1 MSFNEYKEH
10 NVRAGLGT
18 AFCIMKPN
26 ETKYHIVAAVESM
39 PAVFGSP
46 ENITFSSTTNMAVT
60 NVKGKNTTENVTVN
74 IPYNL
79 DNIELMDEIVG
90 TKCKF
95 AYIDLEDFSGQE
107 FVATP
112 SYHMAEVGTT
122 SIKTIVLDLTVEDA
136 KPKITQDLYDL
147 FQDTIS
153 FESTIPGNIVLEGT
167 GKAEFNIATTPT
179 SANITVEPNESTTP
193 KGAATA
199 SYTSGKLTITGVK
212 AGSTI
217 VTIKAVDSTNAYAS
231 NSRRI
236 KVIVE

>member
-60 NVKGKNTTENVTVN
+60 NVQGKNTTENVTVN

-79 DNIELMDEIVG
+79 DNIALMDEIVK

-136 KPKITQDLYDL
+136 KPKITDDLYDL

-167 GKAEFNIATTPT
+167 GKAEFIISTTPT
-179 SANITVEPNESTTP
+179 SANVNVESSAT
-193 KGAATA
+193 GVATA
-199 SYTSGKLTITGVK
+199 SFTGGKLTITGVK

>member
-122 SIKTIVLDLTVEDA
+122 SIKTIVVDLTVEDA
-136 KPKITQDLYDL
+136 KAKITQDLYDL

-179 SANITVEPNESTTP
+179 SANITAESSAT
-193 KGAATA
+193 GVATA
-199 SYTSGKLTITGVK
+199 SFTSGKLTITGVK

>member
-60 NVKGKNTTENVTVN
+60 NVQGKNTTENVTVN

-79 DNIELMDEIVG
+79 DNIALMDEIVK

-136 KPKITQDLYDL
+136 KPKITDDLYDL

-179 SANITVEPNESTTP
+179 SANITAESSAT
-193 KGAATA
+193 GVATA
-199 SYTSGKLTITGVK
+199 SFTSGKLTITGVK

>member
-26 ETKYHIVAAVESM
+26 ETKYHIVAAVEGM

-60 NVKGKNTTENVTVN
+60 NVQGKNTTENVTVN

-122 SIKTIVLDLTVEDA
+122 SIKTIVVDLTVEDA
-136 KPKITQDLYDL
+136 KPKITDDLYDL

-153 FESTIPGNIVLEGT
+153 FESTIPGNIVLEGVET
-167 GKAEFNIATTPT
+167 AEFNIATTPT
-179 SANITVEPNESTTP
+179 SANITAESSAT
-193 KGAATA
+193 GVATA
-199 SYTSGKLTITGVK
+199 SFTSGKLTITGVK

-217 VTIKAVDSTNAYAS
+217 VTIKAVDSTNVYAS

>member
-60 NVKGKNTTENVTVN
+60 NVQGKNTTENVTVN

-79 DNIELMDEIVG
+79 DNIALMDEIVG

-136 KPKITQDLYDL
+136 KPKITDDLYDL

-167 GKAEFNIATTPT
+167 GKAEFIISTTPT
-179 SANITVEPNESTTP
+179 SANVNVESSAT
-193 KGAATA
+193 GVATA
-199 SYTSGKLTITGVK
+199 SFTSGKLTITGVK

-217 VTIKAVDSTNAYAS
+217 VTIKAVDSTNVYAS

>member
-60 NVKGKNTTENVTVN
+60 NVQGKNTTENVTVN

-136 KPKITQDLYDL
+136 KAKITQDLYDL

-179 SANITVEPNESTTP
+179 SANITAESSAT
-193 KGAATA
+193 GVATA
-199 SYTSGKLTITGVK
+199 SFTSGKLTITGVK

-217 VTIKAVDSTNAYAS
+217 VTIKAVDSTNVYAS

>member
-1 MSFNEYKEH
+1 MSFNEFKEH

-26 ETKYHIVAAVESM
+26 ETKYHIVAAVEGM

-46 ENITFSSTTNMAVT
+46 ENIAFSSTTNMTVT

-122 SIKTIVLDLTVEDA
+122 SIKTIVVDLTVEDA
-136 KPKITQDLYDL
+136 KAKITQDLYDL

-153 FESTIPGNIVLEGT
+153 FESTIPGNIVLEGVET
-167 GKAEFNIATTPT
+167 AEFNIATTPT
-179 SANITVEPNESTTP
+179 SANITAESSAT
-193 KGAATA
+193 GVATA
-199 SYTSGKLTITGVK
+199 SFTSGKLTITGVK

>member
-26 ETKYHIVAAVESM
+26 ETKYHIVAAVEGM

-46 ENITFSSTTNMAVT
+46 ENIAFSSTTNMAVT
-60 NVKGKNTTENVTVN
+60 NVQGKNTTENVTVN

-136 KPKITQDLYDL
+136 KPKITDDLYDL

-153 FESTIPGNIVLEGT
+153 FESTIPGNIVLEGVET
-167 GKAEFNIATTPT
+167 AEFNIATTPT
-179 SANITVEPNESTTP
+179 SANITAESSAT
-193 KGAATA
+193 GVATA
-199 SYTSGKLTITGVK
+199 SFTSGKLTITGVK

-217 VTIKAVDSTNAYAS
+217 VTIKAVDSTNVYAS

>member
-26 ETKYHIVAAVESM
+26 EKKYHIVAAVESM

-46 ENITFSSTTNMAVT
+46 ENITFSSTTNMTVT

-122 SIKTIVLDLTVEDA
+122 SIKTIVVDLTVEDA
-136 KPKITQDLYDL
+136 KAKITQDLFDL

-179 SANITVEPNESTTP
+179 SANITAESSAT
-193 KGAATA
+193 GVATA
-199 SYTSGKLTITGVK
+199 SFTSGKLTITGVK

-217 VTIKAVDSTNAYAS
+217 VTIKAVDSTNTYAS

>member
-60 NVKGKNTTENVTVN
+60 NVQGKNTTENVTVN

-136 KPKITQDLYDL
+136 KAKITQDLYDL

-179 SANITVEPNESTTP
+179 SANITAESSAT
-193 KGAATA
+193 GVATA
-199 SYTSGKLTITGVK
+199 SFTSGKLTITGVK

>member
-26 ETKYHIVAAVESM
+26 ETKYHIVAAVEGM

-46 ENITFSSTTNMAVT
+46 ENIAFSSTTNMTVT

-122 SIKTIVLDLTVEDA
+122 SIKTIVVDLTVEDA
-136 KPKITQDLYDL
+136 KAKITQDLYDL

-179 SANITVEPNESTTP
+179 SANITAESSAT
-193 KGAATA
+193 GVATA
-199 SYTSGKLTITGVK
+199 SFTSGKLTITGVK

>member
-60 NVKGKNTTENVTVN
+60 NVQGKNTTENVTVN

-79 DNIELMDEIVG
+79 DNIALMDEIVG

-112 SYHMAEVGTT
+112 SYHMAEVGTA

-136 KPKITQDLYDL
+136 KQKITDDLYDL

-167 GKAEFNIATTPT
+167 GKAEFIISTTPT
-179 SANITVEPNESTTP
+179 SANVNVESSAT
-193 KGAATA
+193 GVATA
-199 SYTSGKLTITGVK
+199 SFTSGKLTITGVK

>member
-26 ETKYHIVAAVESM
+26 ETKYHIVAAVEGM

-46 ENITFSSTTNMAVT
+46 ENIAFSSTTNMTVT

-122 SIKTIVLDLTVEDA
+122 SIKTIVVDLTVEDA
-136 KPKITQDLYDL
+136 KPQITQDLYDL

-153 FESTIPGNIVLEGT
+153 FESTIPGNIVLKGVEA
-167 GKAEFNIATTPT
+167 AEFNIATTPT
-179 SANITVEPNESTTP
+179 SANITAESSAT
-193 KGAATA
+193 GVATA
-199 SYTSGKLTITGVK
+199 SFSSGKLTITGVK

>member
-60 NVKGKNTTENVTVN
+60 NVQGKNTTENVTVN

-79 DNIELMDEIVG
+79 DNIALMDEIVK

-112 SYHMAEVGTT
+112 SYHLAEVGTT
-122 SIKTIVLDLTVEDA
+122 SIKTIVVDLTVEDA
-136 KPKITQDLYDL
+136 KPKITDDLYDL

-167 GKAEFNIATTPT
+167 GKAEFIISTTPT
-179 SANITVEPNESTTP
+179 SANVNVESSAT
-193 KGAATA
+193 GVATA
-199 SYTSGKLTITGVK
+199 SFTSGKLTITGVK

>member
-26 ETKYHIVAAVESM
+26 ETKYHIVAAVEGM

-46 ENITFSSTTNMAVT
+46 ENITFSSTTNMTVT

-122 SIKTIVLDLTVEDA
+122 SIKTIVVDLTVEDA
-136 KPKITQDLYDL
+136 KAKITQDLYDL

-179 SANITVEPNESTTP
+179 SANITAESSAT
-193 KGAATA
+193 GVATA
-199 SYTSGKLTITGVK
+199 SFTSGKLTITGVK

>member
-60 NVKGKNTTENVTVN
+60 NVQGKNTTENVTVN

-79 DNIELMDEIVG
+79 DNIALMDEIVK

-112 SYHMAEVGTT
+112 SYHLAEVGTT
-122 SIKTIVLDLTVEDA
+122 SIKTIVVDLTVEDA
-136 KPKITQDLYDL
+136 KPKITDDLYDL

-167 GKAEFNIATTPT
+167 GKAEFIISTTPT
-179 SANITVEPNESTTP
+179 SANITAESSAT
-193 KGAATA
+193 GVATA
-199 SYTSGKLTITGVK
+199 SFTSGKLTITGVK

>member
-26 ETKYHIVAAVESM
+26 ETKYHIVAAVEGM

-46 ENITFSSTTNMAVT
+46 ENIAFSSTTNMTVT

-136 KPKITQDLYDL
+136 KAKITQDLYDL

-153 FESTIPGNIVLEGT
+153 FESTIPGNIVLEGVET
-167 GKAEFNIATTPT
+167 AEFNIATTPT
-179 SANITVEPNESTTP
+179 SANITAESSAT
-193 KGAATA
+193 GVATA
-199 SYTSGKLTITGVK
+199 SFTSGKLTITGVK

>member
-60 NVKGKNTTENVTVN
+60 NVQGKNTTENVTVN

-79 DNIELMDEIVG
+79 DNIALMDEIVG

-112 SYHMAEVGTT
+112 SYHLAEVGTA
-122 SIKTIVLDLTVEDA
+122 SIKTIVVDLTVEDA
-136 KPKITQDLYDL
+136 KPKITDDLYDL

-167 GKAEFNIATTPT
+167 GKAEFIISTTPT
-179 SANITVEPNESTTP
+179 SANVNVESSAT
-193 KGAATA
+193 GVATA
-199 SYTSGKLTITGVK
+199 SFTSGKLTITGVK

>member
-26 ETKYHIVAAVESM
+26 ETKYHIVAAVEGM

-46 ENITFSSTTNMAVT
+46 ENIAFSSTTNMTVT

-122 SIKTIVLDLTVEDA
+122 SIKTIVVDLTVEDA
-136 KPKITQDLYDL
+136 KAKITQDLYDL

-167 GKAEFNIATTPT
+167 ENAEFIIATTPT
-179 SANITVEPNESTTP
+179 SANITTESSAT
-193 KGAATA
+193 GVATA
-199 SYTSGKLTITGVK
+199 SFSSGKLTITGVK

>member
-60 NVKGKNTTENVTVN
+60 NVQGKNTTENVTVN

-79 DNIELMDEIVG
+79 DNIALMDEIVK

-112 SYHMAEVGTT
+112 SYHLAEVGTA
-122 SIKTIVLDLTVEDA
+122 SIKTIVVDLTVEDA
-136 KPKITQDLYDL
+136 KPKITDDLYDL

-167 GKAEFNIATTPT
+167 GKAEFIISTTPT
-179 SANITVEPNESTTP
+179 NANITAESSAT
-193 KGAATA
+193 GVATA
-199 SYTSGKLTITGVK
+199 SFTSGKLTITGVK

>member
-136 KPKITQDLYDL
+136 KAKITQDLYDL

-179 SANITVEPNESTTP
+179 SANITAESSAT
-193 KGAATA
+193 GVATA
-199 SYTSGKLTITGVK
+199 SFTSGKLTITGVK

>member
-46 ENITFSSTTNMAVT
+46 ENIAFSSTTNMTVT

-79 DNIELMDEIVG
+79 DNIEIMDEIVG

-122 SIKTIVLDLTVEDA
+122 SIKTIVVDLTVEDA
-136 KPKITQDLYDL
+136 KAKITQDLFDL

-179 SANITVEPNESTTP
+179 SANITAESSAT
-193 KGAATA
+193 GVATA
-199 SYTSGKLTITGVK
+199 SFTSGKLTITGVK

>member
-26 ETKYHIVAAVESM
+26 ETKYHIVAAVEGM

-46 ENITFSSTTNMAVT
+46 ENIAFSSTTNMTVT

-122 SIKTIVLDLTVEDA
+122 SIKTIVVDLTVEDA
-136 KPKITQDLYDL
+136 KAKITQDLYDL

-153 FESTIPGNIVLEGT
+153 FESTIPGNIVLEGVET
-167 GKAEFNIATTPT
+167 AEFNIATTPT
-179 SANITVEPNESTTP
+179 SANITAESSAT
-193 KGAATA
+193 GVATA
-199 SYTSGKLTITGVK
+199 SFTSGKLTITGVK

>member
-60 NVKGKNTTENVTVN
+60 NVQGKNTTENVTVN

-136 KPKITQDLYDL
+136 KAKITQDLYDL

-167 GKAEFNIATTPT
+167 GKAEFIIATTPT
-179 SANITVEPNESTTP
+179 SANITAESSAT
-193 KGAATA
+193 GVATA
-199 SYTSGKLTITGVK
+199 SFTSGKLTITGVK

>member
-46 ENITFSSTTNMAVT
+46 ENITFSSTTNMTVT

-136 KPKITQDLYDL
+136 KAKITQDLYDL

-179 SANITVEPNESTTP
+179 SANITAESSAT
-193 KGAATA
+193 GVATA
-199 SYTSGKLTITGVK
+199 SFTSGKLTITGVK

>member
-60 NVKGKNTTENVTVN
+60 NVQGKNTTENVTVN

-79 DNIELMDEIVG
+79 DNIALMDEIVK

-136 KPKITQDLYDL
+136 KPKITDDLYDL

-167 GKAEFNIATTPT
+167 GKAEFIISTTPT
-179 SANITVEPNESTTP
+179 SANVNVESSAT
-193 KGAATA
+193 GVATA
-199 SYTSGKLTITGVK
+199 SFTSGKLTITGVK

-217 VTIKAVDSTNAYAS
+217 VTIKAVDSTNVYAS

>member
-60 NVKGKNTTENVTVN
+60 NVPGKNTTENVTVN

-79 DNIELMDEIVG
+79 DNIALMDEIVK

-112 SYHMAEVGTT
+112 SYHLAEVGTT
-122 SIKTIVLDLTVEDA
+122 SIKTIVVDLTVEDA
-136 KPKITQDLYDL
+136 KAKITQDLYDL

-153 FESTIPGNIVLEGT
+153 FESTIPGNIVLEGVET
-167 GKAEFNIATTPT
+167 AEFNIATTPT
-179 SANITVEPNESTTP
+179 SANITTESSAT
-193 KGAATA
+193 GVATA
-199 SYTSGKLTITGVK
+199 SFTSGKLTITGVK